1 MSCLAPC
8 LAQSSQASAPSA
20 HQQRV
25 VILTDIGADP
35 DDTMSL
41 VRLLT
46 YSNEIEVRGLVA
58 TTSVFQK
65 NRIEPESIQRV
76 VDAYKAA
83 RPNLLLHESG
93 YPSYETLSARV
104 SHGLAVY
111 GMEGVGDG
119 KDSPGSDLIVAE
131 LERQDERPLWVSVW
145 GGPNTLA
152 QALWKIRKTYTEA
165 EAEMLYRKLRV
176 YTISDQDDSG
186 AWIRSNFP
194 DVFYICSPGNFDKA
208 TWTGFSAPSPGS
220 DATVISTEW
229 LARNIQQGHGPLG
242 AAYPDIAY
250 GMEGDTPSFLSLI
263 PNGLNDP
270 EHPNYGGWG
279 GRYELYKPEFTDANW
294 KPSYSYTVRPVPE
307 TRPVWTNAVD
317 TYTPLGWKAPA
328 DAPGKEPPVYKSIQ
342 VTIWRWLDEIQNDF
356 AARMCWATKP
366 YSECNHPPVVDLNCP
381 AEFSVTEGDP
391 IVLDATGSHD
401 PDGDSLS
408 YYWFQYLE
416 AGDLKEAI
424 SNGFF
429 APNLIRLV
437 VTAPHVDAPRTV
449 HFILKVTDKGTPPLT
464 RYKRVIVHL
473 RPRDK

>member
-1 MSCLAPC
+1 VRE
-8 LAQSSQASAPSA
+8 
-20 HQQRV
+20 QRMV
-25 VILTDIGADP
+25 VLTDIGADP

-46 YSNEIEVRGLVA
+46 YSNEIDIRGLVA

-83 RPNLLLHESG
+83 RPHLLLHEPG
-93 YPSYETLSARV
+93 YPSYETLSAKV
-104 SHGLAVY
+104 SHGLAIY
-111 GMEGVGDG
+111 GMEGVGEG
-119 KDSPGSDLIVAE
+119 KDSPGSDLIIAE
-131 LERQDERPLWVSVW
+131 LERADERPLWVTVW

-152 QALWKIRKTYTEA
+152 QALWKIRKSRTQTDA
-165 EAEMLYRKLRV
+165 EKLYRKLRV

-208 TWTGFSAPSPGS
+208 TWPGFSNAWPG
-220 DATVISTEW
+220 ANNEVISNEW

-250 GMEGDTPSFLSLI
+250 GMEGDTPSYLSLI

-279 GRYELYKPEFTDANW
+279 GRYELYKPEFTDGNW

-307 TRPVWTNAVD
+307 TRPLWTTAVD

-328 DAPGKEPPVYKSIQ
+328 DAPDTKPPVYKSKE
-342 VTIWRWLDEIQNDF
+342 VTIWRWREEIQNDF
-356 AARMCWATKP
+356 AARMCWATKAF
-366 YSECNHPPVVDLNCP
+366 SECNHPPVVVLNGP
-381 AEFSVTEGDP
+381 DEFTVTEGDP

-408 YYWFQYLE
+408 YYWFQYSE
-416 AGDLKEAI
+416 AGDLKGETGY
-424 SNGFF
+424 GFF
-429 APNLIRLV
+429 APNLVRLV
-437 VTAPHVDAPRTV
+437 VAAPHVDAPRTA
-449 HFILKVTDKGTPPLT
+449 HYILKVTDKGSPRLT
-464 RYKRVIVHL
+464 RYKRVIVHI
-473 RPRDK
+473 RPREK